1 LHHFDFCHDTVL
13 RVTRTPQG
21 IAMATPVI
29 QGLKRNWP
37 LGTALG
43 ISSLAMTAPLL
54 WTLLLSLKP
63 NDELLRGTQAA
74 FSPPYT
80 LRNYTDIL
88 GHAAVFG
95 WLLNSAIVS
104 LSVTFGVLALSSLAG
119 YGFARLRFPGRDA
132 LFVMVL
138 FGLAIPEQSV
148 IIARH
153 QMFSALHLHNTYWGL
168 IFPGLAAPFGVFLMA
183 QYFRALP
190 KDLEEAA
197 WLDGASHLR
206 TFWRI
211 VLPLSLPAQVTLG
224 IFTFLSTW
232 NDYWWPLISA
242 TNSDMYTLTVGVA
255 SSQMNF
261 AQTNGLGFLMAQAV
275 FASVPILIVYVI
287 FQRYIIAGVSRAAA

>member
-1 LHHFDFCHDTVL
+1 MAGPRFAGTRRHWVL
-13 RVTRTPQG
+13 D
-21 IAMATPVI
+21 A
-29 QGLKRNWP
+29 
-37 LGTALG
+37 ALAAA
-43 ISSLAMTAPLL
+43 SLAMAAPLL

-80 LRNYTDIL
+80 LQNYVDIL
-88 GHAAVFG
+88 GHSAVFG

-104 LSVTFGVLALSSLAG
+104 LAVTCGVLALSSLAG

-132 LFVMVL
+132 LFIIVL

-153 QMFSALHLHNTYWGL
+153 QMFTALHLHNTYGGL

-190 KDLEEAA
+190 KELEEAA
-197 WLDGASHLR
+197 WLDGASHFK

-211 VLPLSLPAQVTLG
+211 VIPLSLPAQVTLG

-242 TNSDMYTLTVGVA
+242 TNSEMYTLTVGVA

-275 FASVPILIVYVI
+275 FASAPILIVYVI
-287 FQRYIIAGVSRAAA
+287 FQRYIVAGVARAAS

>member
-1 LHHFDFCHDTVL
+1 MSAA
-13 RVTRTPQG
+13 R
-21 IAMATPVI
+21 I
-29 QGLKRNWP
+29 QGTARNWP
-37 LGTALG
+37 LGGALAL
-43 ISSLAMTAPLL
+43 SALAMAAPLA

-63 NDELLRGTQAA
+63 NEELLRGTDAA
-74 FSPPYT
+74 FRLPYT
-80 LRNYTDIL
+80 MQNYADIL
-88 GHAAVFG
+88 GHSAVFG

-104 LSVTFGVLALSSLAG
+104 LGVTFGVLVLSSLAG
-119 YGFARLRFPGRDA
+119 YGFARLRFPGRDV
-132 LFVMVL
+132 LFIIVL

-153 QMFSALHLHNTYWGL
+153 QMFTALHLHNTYGGL
-168 IFPGLAAPFGVFLMA
+168 ILPGLAAPFGVFLMT

-190 KDLEEAA
+190 KELEEAA
-197 WLDGASHLR
+197 WLDGATHLK

-211 VLPLSLPAQVTLG
+211 VIPLSLPAQVTLG

-275 FASVPILIVYVI
+275 FASLPIFVVYVI
-287 FQRYIIAGVSRAAA
+287 FQRYIVAGVARAAT

>member
-1 LHHFDFCHDTVL
+1 MTMAANRFQGASRNWSLATAL
-13 RVTRTPQG
+13 AVTAV
-21 IAMATPVI
+21 AMA
-29 QGLKRNWP
+29 
-37 LGTALG
+37 
-43 ISSLAMTAPLL
+43 APLL

-63 NDELLRGTQAA
+63 NEELLRGTRAA

-80 LRNYTDIL
+80 LQNYSDIL
-88 GHAAVFG
+88 GHSAVFG

-104 LSVTFGVLALSSLAG
+104 LAVTAGVLALSSLAG
-119 YGFARLRFPGRDA
+119 YGFARLRFPGRDV
-132 LFVMVL
+132 LFIIVL

-153 QMFSALHLHNTYWGL
+153 QMFTALHLHNTYAGL

-190 KDLEEAA
+190 KELEEAA
-197 WLDGASHLR
+197 WLDGASHFK

-211 VLPLSLPAQVTLG
+211 LIPLSLPAQVTLG

-242 TNSDMYTLTVGVA
+242 TNSDRYTLTVGVA

-275 FASVPILIVYVI
+275 FASLPILIVYVI
-287 FQRYIIAGVSRAAA
+287 FQRYIIAGVARAAS

>member
-1 LHHFDFCHDTVL
+1 
-13 RVTRTPQG
+13 
-21 IAMATPVI
+21 MATRSRSSVARPSRLSVVALAI
-29 QGLKRNWP
+29 AALVMAGP
-37 LGTALG
+37 LF
-43 ISSLAMTAPLL
+43 

-63 NDELLRGTQAA
+63 NAELMRGTQTA

-80 LRNYTDIL
+80 LQNYADIL
-88 GHAAVFG
+88 GHSAVFG
-95 WLLNSAIVS
+95 WLLNSTIVS
-104 LSVTFGVLALSSLAG
+104 LGVTFGVLVLSSLAG

-132 LFVMVL
+132 IFVVVL

-153 QMFSALHLHNTYWGL
+153 QMFGALHLHNTYGGL
-168 IFPGLAAPFGVFLMA
+168 IFPGLAAPFGVFLMT
-183 QYFRALP
+183 QYFRAIP
-190 KDLEEAA
+190 KELEEAA
-197 WLDGASHLR
+197 WLDGASRFR

-211 VLPLSLPAQVTLG
+211 LIPLSLPAQATLG

-287 FQRYIIAGVSRAAA
+287 FQRYIVAGVSRAAT

>member
-1 LHHFDFCHDTVL
+1 MTMAAGRL
-13 RVTRTPQG
+13 RGVSRNWGLATTLAVTAA
-21 IAMATPVI
+21 AMA
-29 QGLKRNWP
+29 
-37 LGTALG
+37 
-43 ISSLAMTAPLL
+43 APLL

-63 NDELLRGTQAA
+63 NEELLRGTRAA

-80 LRNYTDIL
+80 LQNYSDIL
-88 GHAAVFG
+88 GHSAVFG

-104 LSVTFGVLALSSLAG
+104 FAVTLGVLALSSLAG
-119 YGFARLRFPGRDA
+119 YGFARLRFPGRDV
-132 LFVMVL
+132 LFIIVL

-153 QMFSALHLHNTYWGL
+153 QMFSALHLHNTYAGL

-190 KDLEEAA
+190 KELEEAA
-197 WLDGASHLR
+197 WLDGASHFK

-211 VLPLSLPAQVTLG
+211 LIPLSLPAQVTLG

-242 TNSDMYTLTVGVA
+242 TNSDRYTLTVGVA

-275 FASVPILIVYVI
+275 FASLPILIVYVI
-287 FQRYIIAGVSRAAA
+287 FQRYIIAGVARAAS

>member
-1 LHHFDFCHDTVL
+1 
-13 RVTRTPQG
+13 
-21 IAMATPVI
+21 MA
-29 QGLKRNWP
+29 GRRFEGASRHW
-37 LGTALG
+37 ALG
-43 ISSLAMTAPLL
+43 AALAAASLAMAAPLL

-80 LRNYTDIL
+80 LQNYADIL
-88 GHAAVFG
+88 GHSAVFG

-104 LSVTFGVLALSSLAG
+104 LAVTFAVLALSSLAG
-119 YGFARLRFPGRDA
+119 YGFARLRFPGRNA
-132 LFVMVL
+132 LFIVVL

-153 QMFSALHLHNTYWGL
+153 QMFTALHLHNTYGGL

-190 KDLEEAA
+190 KELEEAA
-197 WLDGASHLR
+197 WLDGASHFK

-211 VLPLSLPAQVTLG
+211 LIPLSLPAQVTLG

-275 FASVPILIVYVI
+275 FASLPILIVYVI
-287 FQRYIIAGVSRAAA
+287 FQRYIVAGVARAAS

>member
-1 LHHFDFCHDTVL
+1 MMAGL
-13 RVTRTPQG
+13 RFEGSRRRWG
-21 IAMATPVI
+21 SSAALAAAALAMA
-29 QGLKRNWP
+29 
-37 LGTALG
+37 
-43 ISSLAMTAPLL
+43 APLL
-54 WTLLLSLKP
+54 WTLLLSIKP
-63 NDELLRGTQAA
+63 NEELLRGTQAA

-80 LRNYTDIL
+80 LQNYGDIL
-88 GHAAVFG
+88 GHSAVFG
-95 WLLNSAIVS
+95 WLLNSTIVS
-104 LSVTFGVLALSSLAG
+104 LAVTAGVLVLSSLAG
-119 YGFARLRFPGRDA
+119 YGFARLRFPGRNA
-132 LFVMVL
+132 LFIIVL

-153 QMFSALHLHNTYWGL
+153 QMFTALHLHNTYGGL

-190 KDLEEAA
+190 KELEEAA
-197 WLDGASHLR
+197 WLDGASHFK

-211 VLPLSLPAQVTLG
+211 VIPLTLPAQVTLG

-275 FASVPILIVYVI
+275 FASLPILIVYVI
-287 FQRYIIAGVSRAAA
+287 FQRYIVAGVARAAS